1 MARIL
6 YEEAERNG
14 SLNPKDV
21 KEILG
26 VSYKEACVTT
36 QTPLDASSRGTS
48 AEGASAGG
56 NNSSFLYLFSVFFH
70 EMVSWEGGRGILR
83 FN

>member
-14 SLNPKDV
+14 SLNPKYV

-26 VSYKEACVTT
+26 VSYNVTT
-36 QTPLDASSRGTS
+36 QTPPDTA
-48 AEGASAGG
+48 
-56 NNSSFLYLFSVFFH
+56 
-70 EMVSWEGGRGILR
+70 
-83 FN
+83 